1 MVIIRVLLM
10 VLYRML
16 MEVMMMK
23 IRKLLLMRFFWI
35 MFVLFF
41 GDLGGFIFV
50 SILCGIVGNVLVIVV
65 FVFNK

>member
-1 MVIIRVLLM
+1 M

-16 MEVMMMK
+16 MEVMIMK

-41 GDLGGFIFV
+41 GDLGGFIFFCV
-50 SILCGIVGNVLVIVV
+50 VLWGCLM
-65 FVFNK
+65 N